1 MKVVLTAFV
10 EVFLIEAIMYSYT
23 QCVCRGE
30 KTEDQSRLV
39 YGESFYVIN

>member
-10 EVFLIEAIMYSYT
+10 QVFLIEAIVYT

-39 YGESFYVIN
+39 YRESYNVIN